1 MEIVGQIA
9 PIMAPVFQ
17 GFIFLINI
25 KTHYNGEQFVGFF
38 ALCYTHSQFEGKFT
52 FFWGYRWGFALFPK
66 SIKQLK
72 INLKIRY
79 NIAKVDIKYTLK
91 IHCNIDQD
99 NVKTTVKN
107 RQQK

>member
-1 MEIVGQIA
+1 MESNLL
-9 PIMAPVFQ
+9 VFSPSAIPMRNLRENSLL
-17 GFIFLINI
+17 FFL
-25 KTHYNGEQFVGFF
+25 
-38 ALCYTHSQFEGKFT
+38 EG
-52 FFWGYRWGFALFPK
+52 GGFALFPK

>member
-1 MEIVGQIA
+1 MESNLL
-9 PIMAPVFQ
+9 VFSPSAIPMRNLRENSL
-17 GFIFLINI
+17 FFFFFL
-25 KTHYNGEQFVGFF
+25 GG
-38 ALCYTHSQFEGKFT
+38 
-52 FFWGYRWGFALFPK
+52 GFALFPK

-79 NIAKVDIKYTLK
+79 NTAKVDIKYTLK

>member
-1 MEIVGQIA
+1 
-9 PIMAPVFQ
+9 MAPVFQ
-17 GFIFLINI
+17 RFFFLINI

-38 ALCYTHSQFEGKFT
+38 ALCYTYAQFDGKLT
-52 FFWGYRWGFALFPK
+52 FLGWGGGFALFLK

-99 NVKTTVKN
+99 DVKTTVKN